1 MINVGKFVHKRKG
14 TANMA
19 KWDILDSSGNVTG
32 KTAVRGKHFMRP
44 GEYHLVVH
52 IWVVSDKGELLI
64 QKRSEK
70 KKLMPGEW
78 AATGGSAMS
87 GETSFCAAQRE
98 LLEEL
103 GINCTQRFCKK
114 MARIKKRNS
123 FVDIWF
129 TRSNADI
136 SSLNLQ
142 TSEVDEARWVSEAE
156 LREMV
161 ENKEFHNYGKEY
173 FDMIFRFA
181 KEYNNEFGN

>member
-1 MINVGKFVHKRKG
+1 ME
-14 TANMA
+14 
-19 KWDILDSSGNVTG
+19 KWDILDSTGKVTG
-32 KTAVRGKHFMRP
+32 KTAVRGRYLMRP

-52 IWVVSDKGELLI
+52 IWVISDKGEFLI
-64 QKRSEK
+64 QQRSKE

-78 AATGGSAMS
+78 AATGGSAIS

-129 TRSNADI
+129 TRSNVRI
-136 SSLNLQ
+136 SSLLLQ
-142 TSEVDEARWVSEAE
+142 SSEVAQARWVTEGE
-156 LREMV
+156 LRQMV
-161 ENKEFHNYGKEY
+161 INKEFHNYGKEY

>member
-1 MINVGKFVHKRKG
+1 
-14 TANMA
+14 
-19 KWDILDSSGNVTG
+19 
-32 KTAVRGKHFMRP
+32 MRP

-52 IWVVSDKGELLI
+52 IWVISDKGEFLI
-64 QKRSEK
+64 QKRSED

-78 AATGGSAMS
+78 AATGGSAIS

-103 GINCTQRFCKK
+103 GINLTQRFCKK

-129 TRSNADI
+129 TKSNKDV
-136 SSLNLQ
+136 SSLTLQ
-142 TSEVDEARWVSEAE
+142 SSEVAEARWVSEEE
-156 LREMV
+156 LRQMV

-173 FDMIFRFA
+173 FDELVYYEFA
-181 KEYNNEFGN
+181 LDNIISLVNVVDKNG

>member
-1 MINVGKFVHKRKG
+1 ME
-14 TANMA
+14 
-19 KWDILDSSGNVTG
+19 KWDILDSSGKITG
-32 KTAVRGKHFMRP
+32 KTAVRGKYFMRP

-52 IWVVSDKGELLI
+52 IWVISNDGKFLI
-64 QKRSEK
+64 QQRSKE

-78 AATGGSAMS
+78 AATGGSAIS

-103 GINCTQRFCKK
+103 GINCTQRYCKK

-129 TRSNADI
+129 TMSDADV
-136 SSLNLQ
+136 SSLQLQ
-142 TSEVDEARWVSEAE
+142 LSEVAQARWVSEDT
-156 LREMV
+156 LRKMV
-161 ENKEFHNYGKEY
+161 ENGEFHNYGKEY

-181 KEYNNEFGN
+181 KEYRNEFGN

>member
-1 MINVGKFVHKRKG
+1 M
-14 TANMA
+14 ME
-19 KWDILDSSGNVTG
+19 KWDILDSSGQITG
-32 KTAVRGKHFMRP
+32 KTAIRGKYFMRP

-52 IWVVSDKGELLI
+52 IWVISDKGEFLI
-64 QKRSEK
+64 QKRSED

-78 AATGGSAMS
+78 AATGGSAIS

-103 GINCTQRFCKK
+103 GINLTQRFCKK

-129 TRSNADI
+129 TKSNKEV
-136 SSLNLQ
+136 SSLTLQ
-142 TSEVDEARWVSEAE
+142 SSEVAEARWVSEEE
-156 LREMV
+156 LRQMV

-173 FDMIFRFA
+173 FDMIFRYA
-181 KEYNNEFGN
+181 KEYRDEFGN

>member
-1 MINVGKFVHKRKG
+1 ME
-14 TANMA
+14 
-19 KWDILDSSGNVTG
+19 KWDIMDSSGNITG
-32 KTAVRGKHFMRP
+32 KTAIRGTYAMRP

-52 IWVVSDKGELLI
+52 IWVVSEKGEFLI
-64 QKRSEK
+64 QRRSPH

-78 AATGGSAMS
+78 AATGGSAIS
-87 GETSFCAAQRE
+87 GESSFCAAQRE

-129 TRSNADI
+129 TKSDAEI
-136 SSLNLQ
+136 SSLMLQ
-142 TSEVDEARWVSEAE
+142 SSEVAEARWVSEDE
-156 LREMV
+156 LKKMV
-161 ENKEFHNYGKEY
+161 ADKRFHNYGKEY

-181 KEYNNEFGN
+181 KDYLNEFGN